1 MKHRNLHQEEQH
13 MIAGSRRPWI
23 TGGLMVGALGALLS
37 TPPTV
42 GATKVVVKAVLSA
55 TAASPAGAEGVAVLI
70 LGRGSKAK
78 LIVRARGLE
87 ANHDYDVVVDGAVV
101 GSFKTGSLGGGR
113 AIFCT
118 FGKAKHKLRKHIREL
133 TFDPRG
139 ATIVVRDAETAA
151 DVLVGELGGDGSANG
166 AFACCTPDDGGVECE
181 VRTPEDCTAGG
192 GTPSSAT
199 SCFLDPCAVP
209 PVDTVCCVPPSSVDG
224 AFPGDDDDHECDHGR
239 SVCVAGPTPEA
250 CLAEGGRVVT
260 ASSCD
265 PNPCVRGDDDSSHD
279 DSSDVGSHDDGD
291 HNDDDQGGDGDQGS
305 HDGGGGHGHHGGGD
319 D

>member
-1 MKHRNLHQEEQH
+1 M
-13 MIAGSRRPWI
+13 
-23 TGGLMVGALGALLS
+23 
-37 TPPTV
+37 
-42 GATKVVVKAVLSA
+42 
-55 TAASPAGAEGVAVLI
+55 
-70 LGRGSKAK
+70 
-78 LIVRARGLE
+78 
-87 ANHDYDVVVDGAVV
+87 VVDGVV
-101 GSFKTGSLGGGR
+101 GSFKTGSLGGSR

-151 DVLVGELGGDGSANG
+151 DDASSVSWEATDSANG

-192 GTPSSAT
+192 SAELGNVVL
-199 SCFLDPCAVP
+199 LDPCAVP
-209 PVDTVCCVPPSSVDG
+209 PVDTVCCVASVQRRRRASRATTTTTG
-224 AFPGDDDDHECDHGR
+224 MRPRAQRLRRR
-239 SVCVAGPTPEA
+239 SDARRRASPKVAV
-250 CLAEGGRVVT
+250 VVT

-279 DSSDVGSHDDGD
+279 DSSDDGSHDDGD